1 MAAVFIAYGNVNIRG
16 KAIKLAWILMPLVGV
31 IGFSRIYLGDH
42 YPFDIIGGAIVGIFA
57 GLIATKIG
65 EIYLNKFYF
74 FSENE

>member
-1 MAAVFIAYGNVNIRG
+1 
-16 KAIKLAWILMPLVGV
+16 MPLVGV